1 MPLVPGQTTDRP
13 QKFIPST
20 NIILSEAYISY
31 IYIFF
36 HPFHYILSETYI
48 SDIFIIHTVAA
59 PEAVPTGSRLA
70 ATPGVDTVSKGKDE
84 AGVQVPLPVP
94 DPEVGA
100 MEEGSSHIYIYF
112 FTPST
117 IFSLRLTTQIF
128 LSYAQSRCPLD
139 PD

>member
-31 IYIFF
+31 IHFFF

-48 SDIFIIHTVAA
+48 SDIFILRTVAA
-59 PEAVPTGSRLA
+59 PEAVPRLA
-70 ATPGVDTVSKGKDE
+70 ATPVVDTVSKGKDE

-112 FTPST
+112 FSP
-117 IFSLRLTTQIF
+117 FPLYSL
-128 LSYAQSRCPLD
+128 
-139 PD
+139 